1 MSCGVGRRRSSNLTL
16 LWHRLVAAAQILP
29 LAWELPYALGA
40 ALKRK
45 KEKKKRKKKGG
56 SDVNE
61 DLTALLALKIGKGS
75 NELRIMASSRSHG
88 HP

>member
-1 MSCGVGRRRSSNLTL
+1 MEWVADAAPISHYCGIGWWLHLRFCPSPGNF
-16 LWHRLVAAAQILP
+16 HMH
-29 LAWELPYALGA
+29 LGA

-45 KEKKKRKKKGG
+45 KEKKRKKKGG

-61 DLTALLALKIGKGS
+61 DLTALLALKIGKGR